1 VIVLSTLL
9 AQAPPVGSGV
19 QVTSSTLLVLL
30 GAGFFVATAG
40 HVVRSKPLIAFGLA
54 LVFGA
59 TVLFPVLNE
68 LTS

>member
-1 VIVLSTLL
+1 VSGFLVSSNVLL
-9 AQAPPVGSGV
+9 A
-19 QVTSSTLLVLL
+19 LV
-30 GAGFFVATAG
+30 GAGFVVATAG

>member
-1 VIVLSTLL
+1 VFALSTLL
-9 AQAPPVGSGV
+9 AQASPGGSGV
-19 QVTSSTLLVLL
+19 EVTSSTLLVLL
-30 GAGFFVATAG
+30 GVGFLVATAG
-40 HVVRSKPLIAFGLA
+40 HIVRSRPLIAFGLA